1 MTPEIVFSSRAERQL
16 DDLFESIEAASG
28 YDRAKQFVASI
39 LAYCRGFGTFP
50 ERGLRRDDILP
61 GARVVGFRRRV
72 SIVFVVEPGR
82 VVFLGIYYGGQDY
95 ETDLKDDG
103 T

>member
-1 MTPEIVFSSRAERQL
+1 MTHAVILSDRAERQL
-16 DDLFESIEAASG
+16 DNLFETIEAESG
-28 YDRAKQFVASI
+28 RERAKQFTSSI
-39 LAYCRGFGTFP
+39 LAYCRGFSTFP

-72 SIVFVVEPGR
+72 SIVFVVEPGS
-82 VVFLGIYYGGQDY
+82 VVFLGIYYGGQDF
-95 ETDLKDDG
+95 ESDLKEDS